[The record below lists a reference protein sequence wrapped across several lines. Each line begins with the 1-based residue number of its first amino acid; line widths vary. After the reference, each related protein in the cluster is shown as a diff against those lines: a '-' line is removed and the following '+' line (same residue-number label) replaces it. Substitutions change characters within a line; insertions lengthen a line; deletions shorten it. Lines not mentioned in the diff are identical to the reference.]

1 MNDTYSVFYSD
12 EATNDLRNIFMYI
25 AYNLQARDTA
35 EAQVNRIRTSIRK
48 LEKNPK
54 LNPLVQREPW
64 TSIGMRRLNVDNY
77 AVLYLTDEDSKR
89 VEIVRIPHSTM
100 DLDRLFDDE
109 IV

>member
-12 EATNDLRNIFMYI
+12 EATDDLRNIFMYI

-54 LNPLVQREPW
+54 RNPLVQREPW
-64 TSIGMRRLNVDNY
+64 TSIGMRRLN
-77 AVLYLTDEDSKR
+77 
-89 VEIVRIPHSTM
+89 
-100 DLDRLFDDE
+100 DRQAFE
-109 IV
+109 R